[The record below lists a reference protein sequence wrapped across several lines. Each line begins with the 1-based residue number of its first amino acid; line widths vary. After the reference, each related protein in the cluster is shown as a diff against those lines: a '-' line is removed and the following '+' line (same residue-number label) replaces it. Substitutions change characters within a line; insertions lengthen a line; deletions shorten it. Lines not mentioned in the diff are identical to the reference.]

1 MTAGTI
7 LLNVEISAIRSAVFG
22 VGSGSGVDFQN
33 MSLDSFMNGFSY
45 AMVTGTALA
54 SVALVLS
61 TVFNEN
67 RSEDRS

>member
-1 MTAGTI
+1 M
-7 LLNVEISAIRSAVFG
+7 NVEISAIRSAVFG
-22 VGSGSGVDFQN
+22 VGSRSGVDFQN

-45 AMVTGTALA
+45 AMVAGTALA